1 MADINVEYINV
12 FLMAAAQVMK
22 DVCQMNLSIGRPYVK
37 QTEFE
42 NETVVVNIGIT
53 GQLRGL
59 VLLAMPKEVAC
70 DIASRMCFMTI
81 EKLDEISLSAKTTVC
96 ELRNGNL
103 KTYEINPS
111 DYGFS
116 LCDKSD
122 LTGGTPQENA
132 QITKDILNGAKG
144 PKTDAVILN
153 AAAGIYIAKDD
164 ITYSQ
169 AIDIAKEILNSGKA
183 AAKLESFIKATN

>member
-12 FLMAAAQVMK
+12 FLKAAAQVMK

-53 GQLRGL
+53 GRLRGL

-81 EKLDEISLSAKTTVC
+81 EKLDEISLSALS
-96 ELRNGNL
+96 EMGNM
-103 KTYEINPS
+103 IF
-111 DYGFS
+111 G
-116 LCDKSD
+116 
-122 LTGGTPQENA
+122 
-132 QITKDILNGAKG
+132 
-144 PKTDAVILN
+144 N
-153 AAAGIYIAKDD
+153 AAYNTAKHH
-164 ITYSQ
+164 TGKLQ
-169 AIDIAKEILNSGKA
+169 ALKRPCQKYMRSVEL
-183 AAKLESFIKATN
+183 

>member
-1 MADINVEYINV
+1 MADINVEYVNV
-12 FLMAAAQVMK
+12 FLKAAAQVMK

-81 EKLDEISLSAKTTVC
+81 EKLDEISLSALS
-96 ELRNGNL
+96 ELGNM
-103 KTYEINPS
+103 IF
-111 DYGFS
+111 G
-116 LCDKSD
+116 
-122 LTGGTPQENA
+122 
-132 QITKDILNGAKG
+132 
-144 PKTDAVILN
+144 N
-153 AAAGIYIAKDD
+153 AATVLSTKGIIVD
-164 ITYSQ
+164 ITPPSIIQGSFKLSSSHAKNICVPLSYDSDRT
-169 AIDIAKEILNSGKA
+169 IELDISIKKED
-183 AAKLESFIKATN
+183 

>member
-12 FLMAAAQVMK
+12 FLKAAAQVMK

-70 DIASRMCFMTI
+70 DIASRMCAATVLSTKGIIVDITPPSIIQGSFKLSSAHAKNICVPLSYDSDRTI
-81 EKLDEISLSAKTTVC
+81 ELDISIK
-96 ELRNGNL
+96 
-103 KTYEINPS
+103 
-111 DYGFS
+111 
-116 LCDKSD
+116 
-122 LTGGTPQENA
+122 
-132 QITKDILNGAKG
+132 
-144 PKTDAVILN
+144 
-153 AAAGIYIAKDD
+153 
-164 ITYSQ
+164 
-169 AIDIAKEILNSGKA
+169 KED
-183 AAKLESFIKATN
+183 